1 MYKFPIEI
9 TKEDLSRNGLKSI
22 TLINEGGLQPRII
35 LDRGEETERIID
47 GEDEITKIIK
57 TLKS

>member
-1 MYKFPIEI
+1 MDKFPIEI

-22 TLINEGGLQPRII
+22 TLINEGELQPRLI
-35 LDRGEETERIID
+35 LDRGEDSERIID